1 MAQGS
6 IKKTDVYESDLYAD
20 LKKSAS
26 EANSLFEEQI
36 KLLGDLKGHFSQI
49 KVDSATSVKAILAG
63 EKQVQASVKTNI
75 ETSKLRLQINRELA
89 NAEREGLRTK
99 QEGIKAEI
107 TAGRLKDQ
115 QIAREKRL
123 KAETE
128 RQTKAAAKA
137 AQVAADQSNK
147 YKILTKNT
155 NAAQAEFKRLAAT
168 YGLTDKRTKAAE
180 RSFQKLDK
188 QLRRINNRAKDGR
201 RDVGIYEKALRGLK
215 SALGVLGVGAGLSA
229 LAGVARNVIGVFTG
243 FEKSLST
250 LKAVSGATK
259 DEIAALSKQA
269 KELGATTA
277 FTAGQVVELQ
287 TEFAKLGFPVSDI
300 QNMTQ
305 STLDAA
311 AAMGSGLGETA
322 KLTGATLKAFGLA
335 STEAARVNDVLAKA
349 TSASALDFAKLSA
362 SMSTIAPVANSFGFS
377 IEGTVAL
384 LGQLSNAGFDASS
397 AATATRNLLLNL
409 ADANGKLA
417 KSIGGPVKDLP
428 SLVSGLEKL
437 KKEGIDLGEA
447 LELTDKRS
455 VAAFA
460 TFLDGTDAVLELN
473 DKLEQAGGTAQQMAD
488 TQLDNLAG
496 AVTILNSAW
505 EGFILSI
512 ESGDGALARFLRGA
526 VESAT
531 ALLGFLSGADDV
543 KQSVIELGDETVA
556 FATKSR
562 DLVSTYEDLADKTNL
577 TSQEKYELARA
588 TDGLIDMFG
597 ESVVS
602 INKETGALELNID
615 AIKRQIQTRAALGSE
630 AVQTLLAERNRLQL
644 LIDQGKLAETQI
656 DNLFKAYA
664 EGAKADPFDV
674 PRNSLVEFINL
685 MRSGAD
691 ENEAFAEA
699 FGSFDRLGIPE
710 QFRNVLNLIDQL
722 PPSTKVAA
730 QNLLDLFRSTNFLA
744 PIAEEDLARIDA
756 QLKALGIDLT
766 EIAKDFAGPEV
777 KKDFQKGGDQIV
789 GILNGINAKI
799 SEARKA
805 QRETEKSEEIKQYE
819 ESIKLL
825 EDQKRIF
832 LGLETEAAKAA
843 RLLAEERANFE
854 NQIEQE
860 RFKGRIALY
869 KRDRDELLKQ
879 TNIQKVELEDAINA
893 IYDEQRKKLK
903 AQADY
908 EIGLE
913 GKTAEEI
920 KLIRLNLID
929 QLPPSTKVAAQN
941 LLDLFRSTNFLA
953 PIAEEDLARID
964 AQLKALGIDLTEIA
978 KDFAGPEV
986 KKDFQKGGDQI
997 VGILNGINAKISE
1010 ARKAQ
1015 RETEKSEEIKQYE
1028 ESIKLLEDQKRIFLG
1043 LETEAAK
1050 AARLLAEERANFENQ
1065 IEQERF
1071 KGRIAL
1077 YKRDR
1082 DELLKQ
1088 TNIQKVELEDAINAI
1103 YDEQRKKLK
1112 AQADYEIGLE
1122 GKTAE
1127 EIKLIRL
1134 KLKNDL
1140 AKLEAG
1146 REDELANLDQLIL
1159 DKEKETNDKRVEETK
1174 QFVSTMGR
1182 LYENLS
1188 RYKLQQ
1194 IDNEL
1199 ASNKDMLEEQ
1209 RRLRDLGAD
1218 YDIGTFRRR
1227 QAELEKARQDE
1238 AEKAKDIQKVV
1249 AFYNAFAEFAK
1260 TDPEHAAIKAGA
1272 QVALAETL
1280 VGFFHEGTERVGDG
1294 SATKWRNTG
1303 KDDYLMATDLGERV
1317 VPTHLNDLIGDM
1329 SNKELANL
1337 AFKYQNGLL
1346 TQSVDVS
1353 VAAVDAK
1360 PLYDAAK
1367 HLKKEISGIRIDF
1380 QVDRY
1385 GRTIQRNTIGRITN
1399 GVKHDRNLPN

>member
-473 DKLEQAGGTAQQMAD
+473 DKLEQAGETAQQMAD

-710 QFRNVLNLIDQL
+710 QFRNV
-722 PPSTKVAA
+722 
-730 QNLLDLFRSTNFLA
+730 
-744 PIAEEDLARIDA
+744 
-756 QLKALGIDLT
+756 
-766 EIAKDFAGPEV
+766 
-777 KKDFQKGGDQIV
+777 
-789 GILNGINAKI
+789 
-799 SEARKA
+799 
-805 QRETEKSEEIKQYE
+805 
-819 ESIKLL
+819 
-825 EDQKRIF
+825 
-832 LGLETEAAKAA
+832 
-843 RLLAEERANFE
+843 
-854 NQIEQE
+854 
-860 RFKGRIALY
+860 
-869 KRDRDELLKQ
+869 
-879 TNIQKVELEDAINA
+879 
-893 IYDEQRKKLK
+893 
-903 AQADY
+903 
-908 EIGLE
+908 
-913 GKTAEEI
+913 
-920 KLIRLNLID
+920 LNLID

>member
-920 KLIRLNLID
+920 KLIRL
-929 QLPPSTKVAAQN
+929 
-941 LLDLFRSTNFLA
+941 
-953 PIAEEDLARID
+953 
-964 AQLKALGIDLTEIA
+964 
-978 KDFAGPEV
+978 
-986 KKDFQKGGDQI
+986 
-997 VGILNGINAKISE
+997 
-1010 ARKAQ
+1010 
-1015 RETEKSEEIKQYE
+1015 
-1028 ESIKLLEDQKRIFLG
+1028 
-1043 LETEAAK
+1043 
-1050 AARLLAEERANFENQ
+1050 
-1065 IEQERF
+1065 
-1071 KGRIAL
+1071 
-1077 YKRDR
+1077 
-1082 DELLKQ
+1082 
-1088 TNIQKVELEDAINAI
+1088 
-1103 YDEQRKKLK
+1103 
-1112 AQADYEIGLE
+1112 
-1122 GKTAE
+1122 
-1127 EIKLIRL
+1127 